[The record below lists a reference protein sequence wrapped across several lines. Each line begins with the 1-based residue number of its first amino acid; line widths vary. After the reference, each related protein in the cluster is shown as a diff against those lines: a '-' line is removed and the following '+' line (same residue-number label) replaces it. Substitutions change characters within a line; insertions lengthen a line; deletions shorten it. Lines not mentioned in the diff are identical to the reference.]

1 MEDNFGRYG
10 LNLFFFDRYKNKMDT
25 IINKVNN
32 ITDHSIEL
40 LTKYN
45 NELDNLEKENEELKR
60 ANDELKK
67 ENDKLKKAN
76 DELRKTE
83 YDEFLTF

>member
-1 MEDNFGRYG
+1 
-10 LNLFFFDRYKNKMDT
+10 MDT

-45 NELDNLEKENEELKR
+45 NELDNLEKENEELKKENYDLKR
-60 ANDELKK
+60 ANEDLKIK
-67 ENDKLKKAN
+67 YVTL
-76 DELRKTE
+76 KTE
-83 YDEFLTF
+83 YDEFLKIEFGEG

>member
-1 MEDNFGRYG
+1 MVSEMENDTIYN
-10 LNLFFFDRYKNKMDT
+10 T

-45 NELDNLEKENEELKR
+45 NELDNLEKENEELKKENYELKR
-60 ANDELKK
+60 ANDELKIK
-67 ENDKLKKAN
+67 YATLKA
-76 DELRKTE
+76 E